1 MASTRFGEG
10 TDGEDQGRA
19 EVLIGEINV
28 GIGYGDGEER
38 EWICDSGAD
47 YHMSGDTNVFDFIED
62 IPSTFHVKQIKGKV
76 AITRWGVVRL
86 STDKGN
92 GVKGV
97 LELHE
102 VLFLPEMNVNIFSL
116 QRIRDK
122 GECSYAFKGKPQ
134 PGKVIPIQLVRGL
147 EEGMKGEFC

>member
-1 MASTRFGEG
+1 MEK
-10 TDGEDQGRA
+10 
-19 EVLIGEINV
+19 
-28 GIGYGDGEER
+28 R
-38 EWICDSGAD
+38 EWVCDSGAD
-47 YHMSGDTNVFDFIED
+47 YHMSGDMTLFDFLED

-76 AITRWGVVRL
+76 VKTRWGIVRL

-102 VLFLPEMNVNIFSL
+102 VLFLPGMKVNIFSL

-122 GECSYAFKGKPQ
+122 GACSFAFKGEP
-134 PGKVIPIQLVRGL
+134 
-147 EEGMKGEFC
+147 

>member
-1 MASTRFGEG
+1 MLQKILHNPLLESNLSVAFQSKWHRP
-10 TDGEDQGRA
+10 RRP
-19 EVLIGEINV
+19 LIGEINV

-47 YHMSGDTNVFDFIED
+47 YHMSGDINVFDSIED

-92 GVKGV
+92 GVKV
-97 LELHE
+97 
-102 VLFLPEMNVNIFSL
+102 
-116 QRIRDK
+116 
-122 GECSYAFKGKPQ
+122 
-134 PGKVIPIQLVRGL
+134 
-147 EEGMKGEFC
+147 